1 MEEKTTVMTQNFAL
15 PLFHV
20 NYDVIVGENMK
31 EIREFVNS
39 MCPNAKI
46 KINDTYGG
54 YTCILTDNERESS
67 LYIMISFDDMVKDND
82 LLRRVTH
89 ECTHMSWYILD
100 ALGIEINVDNHEMQA
115 YLIEE
120 LVDKV
125 MTVANKFNFE
135 SLK

>member
-1 MEEKTTVMTQNFAL
+1 MEEKTAVMIQNFAL

-20 NYDVIVGENMK
+20 NYDVILGENMK

-39 MCPNAKI
+39 MCPNANL
-46 KINDTYGG
+46 KINDTSAG
-54 YTCILTDNERESS
+54 YTCVLTDNERETS
-67 LYIMISFDDMVKDND
+67 LYIMISFDDIVKGND

-120 LVDKV
+120 LVDKA
-125 MTVANKFNFE
+125 MTMANKFNFE

>member
-1 MEEKTTVMTQNFAL
+1 
-15 PLFHV
+15 
-20 NYDVIVGENMK
+20 
-31 EIREFVNS
+31 
-39 MCPNAKI
+39 
-46 KINDTYGG
+46 
-54 YTCILTDNERESS
+54 
-67 LYIMISFDDMVKDND
+67 MISFDDMVKDND